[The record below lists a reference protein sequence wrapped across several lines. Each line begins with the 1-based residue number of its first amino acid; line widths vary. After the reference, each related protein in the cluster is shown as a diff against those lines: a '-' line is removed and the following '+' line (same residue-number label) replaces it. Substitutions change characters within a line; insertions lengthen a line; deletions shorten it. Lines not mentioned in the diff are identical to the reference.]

1 MCPEPLSTGAGARF
15 DSMAGPR
22 HRASSSTPILIGLGV
37 LSLFLY
43 LSFALATTGKPLILP
58 LFPFRKGVIP
68 GFLVHFYLL
77 FALYLGSVWSVFRGR
92 ADGRVMTT
100 VLIGFSVA
108 FRIILLSTQ
117 PVLSDDIYRYVWD
130 GKVQAAGIN
139 PYLYP
144 PESPELSHLRDDT
157 IYPRINRP
165 WARTIYPPG
174 AQRLFRWIYAA
185 KPDSV
190 VFMKATIAACDLL
203 TILLL
208 MRLLRVAGLPPGR
221 AIVYAW
227 HPLALF
233 ELAGSGHL
241 DGLMIPFA
249 LLCLLFLERRRDGWA
264 GAALGAAAA
273 IKLYPAL
280 LIPAVVRRH
289 GPRLLVPAT
298 ILVGLLYLSYVWTA
312 GPRVLGFLPQY
323 ISDPEERFNSGPGAL
338 LAYALGLLTPYP
350 AQVAYGA
357 LALALL
363 AVGLRGTRTQDRS
376 LHATIAEVLLL
387 FGTFVTFAQ
396 TVHPWYVLWVLP
408 FLAIRPSACWLYLS
422 GAIAISYVK
431 YTDEHLRMPLWAGIL
446 EYLPFYLL
454 ALWAPQVERLR
465 QVGAGLLGQ
474 LASRRSS

>member
-1 MCPEPLSTGAGARF
+1 MRPEPHPTGAGARF
-15 DSMAGPR
+15 DTTGRPR
-22 HRASSSTPILIGLGV
+22 HGAPSSTLILIGLGS
-37 LSLFLY
+37 LSSLLY
-43 LSFALATTGKPLILP
+43 LSFALATKGSPLALP

-68 GFLVHFYLL
+68 GFLVHFFVL

-92 ADGRVMTT
+92 VDGRVMAT

-108 FRIILLSTQ
+108 FRIILVWTQ
-117 PVLSDDIYRYVWD
+117 PVLSDDVYRYVWD
-130 GKVQAAGIN
+130 GRVQAAGIN

-144 PESPELSHLRDDT
+144 PAAPELSHLRDDT
-157 IYPRINRP
+157 VYPQINRP

-174 AQRLFRWIYAA
+174 AQRLFRAIYAA
-185 KPDSV
+185 KPDSL
-190 VFMKATIAACDLL
+190 VFMKATIVACDLL

-227 HPLALF
+227 HPLAVF

-241 DGLMIPFA
+241 DGLMLPFV
-249 LLCLLFLERRRDGWA
+249 LLCLLFLERRRDAWA
-264 GAALGAAAA
+264 GAALGMATA

-280 LIPAVVRRH
+280 VIPAVVRRH
-289 GPRLLVPAT
+289 GPRLLLPAAT
-298 ILVGLLYLSYVWTA
+298 LVGLLYLSYVWTA

-323 ISDPEERFNSGPGAL
+323 LSDPEERFNSGPGAL
-338 LAYALGLLTPYP
+338 AAYGVGLLTPYP
-350 AQVAYGA
+350 SQVAYGA

-363 AVGLRGTRTQDRS
+363 AVSLRGTRTQERG
-376 LHATIAEVLLL
+376 LHATMAEVLLL

-396 TVHPWYVLWVLP
+396 TVHPWYLLWVLP
-408 FLAIRPSACWLYLS
+408 LLAIRPSACWLYLS

-454 ALWAPQVERLR
+454 ALVAVQAGRIR
-465 QVGAGLLGQ
+465 RVGSGLLGQ
-474 LASRRSS
+474 LAGRRPS